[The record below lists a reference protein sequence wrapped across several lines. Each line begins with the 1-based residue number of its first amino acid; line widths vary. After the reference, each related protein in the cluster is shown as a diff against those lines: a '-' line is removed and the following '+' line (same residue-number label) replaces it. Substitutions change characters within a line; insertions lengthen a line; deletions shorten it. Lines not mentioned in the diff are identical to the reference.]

1 MREEL
6 EQLVAAGKIRGQ
18 HVDRLVALVEGSYC
32 QHRGWGF
39 GKIIELDPVFGRLRI
54 DFPGKPGHSMDLD
67 FAAESLKPIP
77 RDHIL
82 VRKAEDLEG
91 LRQLAA
97 GHHLELVKLVLHS
110 YGGEATVDAIQ
121 QVLVPEV
128 IASDWK
134 KWWET
139 AKREMKKDGHFQA
152 PVKRSEPVV
161 YQAQEVPLQERLMAD
176 FRAAKG
182 LKARLVAGAELL
194 RNLEDLTDKQAVV
207 VEAVAMLNSE
217 IASHQRTM
225 SALAVEGIFTRDDLC
240 TAVGLTPTPGELTT
254 LDVWAQVEYPARVL
268 EQIPAPKHKRALQ
281 SFKAAKGV
289 LWHEALLAVVNAVSA
304 KLCGECVILLVEEG
318 KLERLKDHLARLISQ
333 HQASSELLLWLA
345 KEGSENFADSLG
357 PEAFRAML
365 AAIERD
371 LFNEK
376 KANRLRDYIL
386 DDPDL
391 LGALIASTDVEI
403 IKDVTRALQLS
414 PSFGDMDKRSLLARI
429 VKQVPAVQALITGEH
444 GKQDYSLIVSWES
457 LERRKREYDEL
468 VQKTIPAN
476 SRDIALARS
485 YGDLSENHEYKA
497 AKERHG
503 LLMRKKTELE
513 GLLVRAR
520 GTDFANPR
528 TEAVSIGT
536 VARLMDLTTLQP
548 ECYSILG
555 AWDSLPEKHIL
566 SYHSPLAQSLLGKK
580 VGDEIQ
586 FESEGTTRRCRVEAI
601 EPYHVLPEGA
611 PAAAAAAETQPTAA

>member
-6 EQLVAAGKIRGQ
+6 ERLVAAGKIRGH
-18 HVDRLVALVEGSYC
+18 HVDTLVALVEGSYC

-39 GKIIELDPVFGRLRI
+39 GKITEFDPVFARLRI
-54 DFPGKPGHSMDLD
+54 DFPGKPGHSMDLA

-77 RDHIL
+77 PDHIL
-82 VRKAEDLEG
+82 VRKAEDPEG

-110 YGGEATVDAIQ
+110 YGGQATAEQIQ
-121 QVLVPEV
+121 QVLAPDV
-128 IASDWK
+128 IAADWK

-139 AKREMKKDGHFQA
+139 AKREMKKDGHFQV
-152 PVKRSEPVV
+152 PMKRGEPVI
-161 YQAQEVPLQERLMAD
+161 YQAQEVSLQERLMAD

-182 LKARLVAGAELL
+182 LKARLAAAAELL
-194 RNLEDLTDKQAVV
+194 RNLEDLTDRQAAIG
-207 VEAVAMLNSE
+207 EAVAMLNSE

-225 SALAVEGIFTRDDLC
+225 PALALEGVFTREDLREP
-240 TAVGLTPTPGELTT
+240 VGLAPTAGELTT
-254 LDVWAQVEYPARVL
+254 LDVWAQVEHPARVL

-289 LWHEALLAVVNAVSA
+289 LWHEALLAVLNAVSA
-304 KLCGECVILLVEEG
+304 KLCGECVRLLVEEG

-333 HQASSELLLWLA
+333 HQAGSELLLWLA
-345 KEGSENFADSLG
+345 KERSKSFADLLG

-376 KANRLRDYIL
+376 KSNRLRDYML

-391 LGALIASTDVEI
+391 IGLLIAPADVEV
-403 IKDVTRALQLS
+403 IKDLTRALQMS

-429 VKQVPAVQALITGEH
+429 VKQVPAVQAFITGEH

-485 YGDLSENHEYKA
+485 YGDLNENHEYKA
-497 AKERHG
+497 ARERHA
-503 LLMRKKTELE
+503 LLMRKKSELE

-520 GTDFANPR
+520 GTDFANAR
-528 TEAVSIGT
+528 TDVVSIGT
-536 VARLMDLTTLQP
+536 VVRLGDLTSLQP
-548 ECYSILG
+548 ETYTILG
-555 AWDSLPEKHIL
+555 AWDSLPEKHVV
-566 SYHSPLAQSLLGKK
+566 SYQSPIAQSLLGKK
-580 VGDEIQ
+580 VGDEVQ
-586 FESEGTTRRCRVEAI
+586 LESEGTVRRCRVEAI
-601 EPYHVLPEGA
+601 EPHYVPPAA
-611 PAAAAAAETQPTAA
+611 PAEAQAAAA

>member
-1 MREEL
+1 
-6 EQLVAAGKIRGQ
+6 
-18 HVDRLVALVEGSYC
+18 VDTLVALVEGSYC

-39 GKIIELDPVFGRLRI
+39 GKITEFDPVFARLRI
-54 DFPGKPGHSMDLD
+54 DFPGKPGHSMDLA

-77 RDHIL
+77 PDHIL
-82 VRKAEDLEG
+82 VRKAEDPEG

-110 YGGEATVDAIQ
+110 YGGQATAEQIQ
-121 QVLVPEV
+121 QVLAPDV
-128 IASDWK
+128 IAADWK

-139 AKREMKKDGHFQA
+139 AKREMKKDGHFQV
-152 PVKRSEPVV
+152 PMKRGEPVI
-161 YQAQEVPLQERLMAD
+161 YQAQEVSLQERLMAD

-182 LKARLVAGAELL
+182 LKARLAAAAELL
-194 RNLEDLTDKQAVV
+194 RNLEDLTDRQAAIG
-207 VEAVAMLNSE
+207 EAVAMLNSE

-225 SALAVEGIFTRDDLC
+225 PALALEGVFTREDLREP
-240 TAVGLTPTPGELTT
+240 VGLAPTAGELTT
-254 LDVWAQVEYPARVL
+254 LDVWAQVEHPARVL

-289 LWHEALLAVVNAVSA
+289 LWHEALLAVLNAVSA
-304 KLCGECVILLVEEG
+304 KLCGECVRLLVEEG

-333 HQASSELLLWLA
+333 HQAGSELLLWLA
-345 KEGSENFADSLG
+345 KERSKSFADLLG

-376 KANRLRDYIL
+376 KSNRLRDYML

-391 LGALIASTDVEI
+391 IGLLIAPADVEV
-403 IKDVTRALQLS
+403 IKDLTRALQMS

-429 VKQVPAVQALITGEH
+429 VKQVPAVQAFITGEH

-485 YGDLSENHEYKA
+485 YGDLNENHEYKA
-497 AKERHG
+497 ARERHA
-503 LLMRKKTELE
+503 LLMRKKSELE

-520 GTDFANPR
+520 GTDFANAR
-528 TEAVSIGT
+528 TDVVSIGT
-536 VARLMDLTTLQP
+536 VVRLGDLTSLQP
-548 ECYSILG
+548 ETYTILG
-555 AWDSLPEKHIL
+555 AWDSLPEKHVV
-566 SYHSPLAQSLLGKK
+566 SYQSPIAQSLLGKK
-580 VGDEIQ
+580 VGDEVQ
-586 FESEGTTRRCRVEAI
+586 LESEGTVRRCRVEAI
-601 EPYHVLPEGA
+601 EPHYVPPAA
-611 PAAAAAAETQPTAA
+611 PAEAQAAAA

>member
-6 EQLVAAGKIRGQ
+6 EQLVAAGKIRGHQ
-18 HVDRLVALVEGSYC
+18 LDALAALLEGSYC

-39 GKIIELDPVFGRLRI
+39 GKITELDPVLGRLRI
-54 DFPGKPGHSMDLD
+54 DFPGKPGHSMDLA
-67 FAAESLKPIP
+67 FAAESLKPIAP
-77 RDHIL
+77 DHIL
-82 VRKAEDLEG
+82 VRKAEDPEG

-110 YGGEATVDAIQ
+110 YGGQAAADQIQ
-121 QVLVPEV
+121 QVLAPDV
-128 IASDWK
+128 ITSDWK

-139 AKREMKKDGHFQA
+139 AKREMKKDGHFQV
-152 PVKRSEPVV
+152 PVKRGEPVV
-161 YQAQEVPLQERLMAD
+161 YQAQEVSLQERLMAD

-182 LKARLVAGAELL
+182 LKARLAAAAELL
-194 RNLEDLTDKQAVV
+194 HNLADLTDKPAAGA
-207 VEAVAMLNSE
+207 EAVAMLNTE

-225 SALAVEGIFTRDDLC
+225 PALAIEGVFTRDDLRAA
-240 TAVGLTPTPGELTT
+240 TGLAPGTGELSAAE
-254 LDVWAQVEYPARVL
+254 VWAQVEYPARVL

-289 LWHEALLAVVNAVSA
+289 LWHEALLAVLNAVSA
-304 KLCGECVILLVEEG
+304 KLCGECVGVLVEEN

-345 KEGSENFADSLG
+345 KERSKDFADLLG

-376 KANRLRDYIL
+376 KSNRLRDYVL

-391 LGALIASTDVEI
+391 IGLLIASVDVEV
-403 IKDVTRALQLS
+403 IKDVTRTLQMS

-444 GKQDYSLIVSWES
+444 GRQDSSLVVSWES
-457 LERRKREYDEL
+457 LERRKLEYDEL
-468 VQKTIPAN
+468 VQRTIPAN

-497 AKERHG
+497 ARERHG

-528 TEAVSIGT
+528 TDVVSIGT
-536 VARLMDLTTLQP
+536 VARLTDLATQQP
-548 ECYSILG
+548 ETYTILG
-555 AWDSLPEKHIL
+555 AWDSFPERHIL
-566 SYHSPLAQSLLGKK
+566 SYQSPVAQALLGKK
-580 VGDEIQ
+580 VGDEVLL
-586 FESEGTTRRCRVEAI
+586 ESDGAARRCRI
-601 EPYHVLPEGA
+601 EVIESYYVPPETA
-611 PAAAAAAETQPTAA
+611 PPAPAEPTTAAAAA